1 MCDQGDLGAAADPQS
16 PLTDGSPVVVL
27 YDQIPAGIGLS
38 DHIFDIYQTLVQ
50 QSMAHVSTCGCKD
63 GCPACVGPGG
73 ENGLGGK
80 AESLALLTIL
90 SGNTLP
96 GNSE

>member
-1 MCDQGDLGAAADPQS
+1 MCDQGDLGSAADPQS
-16 PLTDGSPVVVL
+16 TLAEGAPTIVL

-38 DHIFDIYQTLVQ
+38 NHIFDICKDIVQ
-50 QSMAHVSTCGCKD
+50 ASLDHVSACGCKD

-80 AESLALLTIL
+80 AESLAILTIL
-90 SGNTLP
+90 SGNPLP
-96 GNSE
+96 ESTP